1 MNGKRKYAIYAVL
14 LASSAILLM
23 PFAYLLCAALK
34 TNADFFT
41 SLFLPTGDGFLGIAW
56 GRLTLSHFG
65 RLFSEM
71 NFASYV
77 LNSFFI
83 SSVTSVF
90 ATLFCAMG
98 GYALAKFRFRG
109 RATMTAVVLGA
120 LVIPGTLLLAP
131 TYQLLYRVGLQDT
144 YVGVILPLITPAFG
158 VYLFRQAMLSSLPD
172 ELMEA
177 ARIDGCGE
185 IRLFFTMALP
195 MVRPM
200 VGAFLMITYLTT
212 WNNFI
217 WPQVVLQSA
226 DKLPLSVA
234 IAQLKSVYNQ
244 DYGLL
249 MAGTLVSIAPVL
261 ALFLM
266 LQRDFIA
273 GLTSGAVKG

>member
-1 MNGKRKYAIYAVL
+1 
-14 LASSAILLM
+14 M
-23 PFAYLLCAALK
+23 PLQFTKPERISLK

-41 SLFLPTGDGFLGIAW
+41 SLFLPTGDGLFCVAW
-56 GRLTLSHFG
+56 DRLTLSHFG
-65 RLFSEM
+65 RLFTELD
-71 NFASYV
+71 FAGYV
-77 LNSFFI
+77 VNSFFI

-109 RATMTAVVLGA
+109 RATLTGVVLGA

-131 TYQLLYRVGLQDT
+131 TYQLLYRIGLQDS
-144 YVGVILPLITPAFG
+144 YIGVILPLITPAFG
-158 VYLFRQAMLSSLPD
+158 VYLFRQAMLTSLPD

-212 WNNFI
+212 WNNFL

-261 ALFLM
+261 VLFLM